1 MNSLSPSEKTPF
13 NRKHTLLTDALVL
26 TPEGLRSKQTVHIK
40 GATIEAVSAAPPS
53 SLLLREDDVQ
63 LIPLNDNFMIT
74 PGLIDLQINGGLGCD
89 FNTSSIPVIQQ
100 FLAALPRFGVTGILP
115 TLITAPH
122 MDMVTATNTFEEL
135 LHLNRYSHAKVLGLH
150 LEGPFLNTAKRGA
163 HPANAITP
171 PDMEMLQL
179 LLSPQVKMMTLAPEC
194 DTEFLALDYLRQQGI
209 ITFAGHT
216 KATAD
221 QLKQAMVH
229 GLSGVTHLFNA
240 MDGFTHRETGTAL
253 HSLNIKTLKASFI
266 ADGYH
271 VHPDM
276 LRLALETKG
285 IRNMLLVSDAMN
297 LAGLGDGA
305 KGFFGNQSIQVEA
318 GRAINQEGNLA
329 GSTQFMDSMVRN
341 LLNWNL
347 ASVEACFE
355 MGATNPA
362 KLLGLENSI
371 GAIAAGYQ
379 ADMVLWHR
387 PTMQVLATWVAGQLL
402 WCDPKLMGV
411 AGVAPTTETAQPAQ
425 QQQTAFPSPPAE
437 AVAVRATKSAT
448 TPSSPQ
454 GFNPHSTSNKTRIG
468 ALPKAFAPSQHIGL
482 I

>member
-1 MNSLSPSEKTPF
+1 MNSLTPSEKTPF

-26 TPEGLRSKQTVHIK
+26 TPEGLKNQQTVHIK
-40 GATIEAVSAAPPS
+40 GATIEAVSSAPPS
-53 SLLLREDDVQ
+53 NLLLREDDVQ
-63 LIPLNDNFMIT
+63 LIPLNENFMIT

-150 LEGPFLNTAKRGA
+150 LEGPYLNTQKRGT
-163 HPANAITP
+163 HPASAITP
-171 PDMEMLQL
+171 PDLETLQL

-194 DTEFLALDYLRQQGI
+194 DAEFLALDYLRQKGI
-209 ITFAGHT
+209 LIFAGHT
-216 KATAD
+216 KATAE

-253 HSLNIKTLKASFI
+253 HVLNLKALKASFI

-285 IRNMLLVSDAMN
+285 VSNMLLVSDAMN

-305 KGFFGNQSIQVEA
+305 KGFFANQSIQVQE

-347 ASVEACFE
+347 ATVEDCFE
-355 MGATNPA
+355 MGTTNPA

-379 ADMVLWHR
+379 ADIALWHR

-402 WCDPKLMGV
+402 WCDPKLMGT
-411 AGVAPTTETAQPAQ
+411 APVTASTQAN
-425 QQQTAFPSPPAE
+425 QQTNAFP
-437 AVAVRATKSAT
+437 T
-448 TPSSPQ
+448 TPSFVTLPEAGHIAGIKTPATQAPQ
-454 GFNPHSTSNKTRIG
+454 AFNPTATTKTRG

>member
-1 MNSLSPSEKTPF
+1 MNSLNPIAEQTPF

-26 TPEGLRSKQTVHIK
+26 TPEGLKSKQTVHIK
-40 GATIEAVSAAPPS
+40 GSTVEAVTAAPPS
-53 SLLLREDDVQ
+53 NLLLREDDVQ
-63 LIPLNDNFMIT
+63 LIPLNENFLIT
-74 PGLIDLQINGGLGCD
+74 PGLIDIQINGGLGCD

-135 LHLNRYSHAKVLGLH
+135 LHLNRYSHAKVFGLH
-150 LEGPFLNTAKRGA
+150 LEGPYLNTQKRGT

-171 PDMEMLQL
+171 PDLETLQL

-194 DTEFLALDYLRQQGI
+194 DTEFLALDYLRQKGI

-221 QLKQAMVH
+221 QLKQAIVH
-229 GLSGVTHLFNA
+229 GLSGMTHLFNA

-253 HSLNIKTLKASFI
+253 HGLNMKALKASFI

-276 LRLALETKG
+276 LRLTLETKG
-285 IRNMLLVSDAMN
+285 ISNMLLVSDAMN

-305 KGFFGNQSIQVEA
+305 KGFFANQTIQVHD

-347 ASVEACFE
+347 ATVEECFE
-355 MGATNPA
+355 MGTTNPA
-362 KLLGLENSI
+362 KLLGIENTV

-379 ADMVLWHR
+379 ADIVLWHR
-387 PTMQVLATWVAGQLL
+387 PTMQVLATWVGGQLL
-402 WCDPKLMGV
+402 WCDPKLMGN
-411 AGVAPTTETAQPAQ
+411 ASTPAVHQ
-425 QQQTAFPSPPAE
+425 SSVSQTAFSAPSTANTTLLSQTGAEKTPATTAPQGLGAS
-437 AVAVRATKSAT
+437 AVASRTKGS
-448 TPSSPQ
+448 
-454 GFNPHSTSNKTRIG
+454 
-468 ALPKAFAPSQHIGL
+468 LPKAFAPSQHIGL

>member
-1 MNSLSPSEKTPF
+1 M
-13 NRKHTLLTDALVL
+13 
-26 TPEGLRSKQTVHIK
+26 
-40 GATIEAVSAAPPS
+40 
-53 SLLLREDDVQ
+53 
-63 LIPLNDNFMIT
+63 MT
-74 PGLIDLQINGGLGCD
+74 PGLIDLQMNGGLGCD
-89 FNTSSIPVIQQ
+89 FNTSSIPVVQQ

-150 LEGPFLNTAKRGA
+150 LEGPYLNTQKRGT
-163 HPANAITP
+163 HPASAITP
-171 PDMEMLQL
+171 PDLETLQL

-194 DTEFLALDYLRQQGI
+194 DAEFLALDYLRQKGI
-209 ITFAGHT
+209 LIFAGHT
-216 KATAD
+216 KATAE

-253 HSLNIKTLKASFI
+253 HVLNLKALKASFI

-285 IRNMLLVSDAMN
+285 VSNMLLVSDAMN

-305 KGFFGNQSIQVEA
+305 KGFFANQSIQVQE

-347 ASVEACFE
+347 ATVEDCFE
-355 MGATNPA
+355 MGTTNPA
-362 KLLGLENSI
+362 KLLGLEKSI

-379 ADMVLWHR
+379 ADFVLWHR

-402 WCDPKLMGV
+402 WCDPKLMGT
-411 AGVAPTTETAQPAQ
+411 APVTANTQAN
-425 QQQTAFPSPPAE
+425 QQTNAFP
-437 AVAVRATKSAT
+437 T
-448 TPSSPQ
+448 TPSFATLPEAGHIAGIKTPATQAPQ
-454 GFNPHSTSNKTRIG
+454 AFNPTATTKTRG

>member
-1 MNSLSPSEKTPF
+1 MNSLTPSEQTPF

-26 TPEGLRSKQTVHIK
+26 TPEGLKNQQTVHIK
-40 GATIEAVSAAPPS
+40 GSTIEAVSSAPPS
-53 SLLLREDDVQ
+53 NLLLREDDVQ
-63 LIPLNDNFMIT
+63 LIPLNENFMIT

-150 LEGPFLNTAKRGA
+150 LEGPYLNTQKRGT
-163 HPANAITP
+163 HPASAITP
-171 PDMEMLQL
+171 PDLETLQL

-194 DTEFLALDYLRQQGI
+194 DAEFLALDYLRQKGI
-209 ITFAGHT
+209 LTFAGHT
-216 KATAD
+216 KATAE

-253 HSLNIKTLKASFI
+253 HVLNLKALKASFI

-285 IRNMLLVSDAMN
+285 VSNMLLVSDAMN

-305 KGFFGNQSIQVEA
+305 KGFFANQSIQVRD

-329 GSTQFMDSMVRN
+329 GSMQFMDSMVRN

-347 ASVEACFE
+347 ATVEECFE
-355 MGATNPA
+355 MGTTNPA

-379 ADMVLWHR
+379 ADIVLWHR

-402 WCDPKLMGV
+402 WCDPKLMGT
-411 AGVAPTTETAQPAQ
+411 APIAANTQANQPKN
-425 QQQTAFPSPPAE
+425 AFP
-437 AVAVRATKSAT
+437 T
-448 TPSSPQ
+448 TPSFASMPEAGNIAGIKTPATQAPQ
-454 GFNPHSTSNKTRIG
+454 AFNPTATTKTRG
-468 ALPKAFAPSQHIGL
+468 ALPTAFAPSQHIGL